1 MLDRRTLGLVSERR
15 IFAQGCVNILKRE
28 AQKMSIMEG
37 TLWKWTNYLSGWQPR
52 WFVLEVGVLAYYKS
66 QEEVGLGSRGSVKM
80 ACCEIS
86 VHPTDAVRIDLKI
99 PPDQYIYLRA
109 ATPAERQQ
117 WLVALGTA
125 KACLTTMKHNGHS
138 EVPGESMSQLKEK
151 MQELN
156 MYRSLLLQ
164 QISTIKMLCSNKE
177 DNQEF
182 GEAAT
187 MLSATCDEFLKNIC
201 DCMDLAESNFG
212 SSSSSPSSPSTSMN
226 KTLTSTKHSTF
237 QKQLLHDGHRSAS
250 PPPSPTPS
258 VASSFSSTY
267 NGPPSVTTVSDQ
279 SVHSDR
285 MTSSATKQLTTQTP
299 NQVVG
304 NRSSTNSSEH
314 NDRRHVQASGVS
326 ANPTLNH
333 HKAKYI
339 ELSRNSLDS
348 QSSTSNSEEVKE
360 EPLTFFTSVQFRF
373 ENIQLG
379 PDNGIPTKLF
389 LSSCSCILPF
399 LDVLGSTAFAPVK
412 LDISGNIKK
421 LEAKHDTDP
430 KAFVTLQNIVYQEL
444 KSNTCTVKNSATDA
458 LLWLKRALEFMQVFL
473 AEVVRGEKDLAVA
486 AGTAYGKT
494 LRRYHGWV
502 VRGVFALAVKAVP
515 YRSDFLTA
523 LATTEKG
530 LATHKDVIRD
540 MKMCV
545 EGLSRF
551 TNIINQLYRKYKLDS
566 EETV

>member
-1 MLDRRTLGLVSERR
+1 
-15 IFAQGCVNILKRE
+15 
-28 AQKMSIMEG
+28 MSIMEG

-80 ACCEIS
+80 TCCEIS
-86 VHPTDAVRIDLKI
+86 VHPTDTVRIDLKI

-138 EVPGESMSQLKEK
+138 EMPGESVNQLKEK

-164 QISTIKMLCSNKE
+164 QISTIKLLCTNKE

-187 MLSATCDEFLKNIC
+187 MLSATCDEFLKNMC

-212 SSSSSPSSPSTSMN
+212 SSSSSPSSPSTTMN
-226 KTLTSTKHSTF
+226 KTLSLTKHSTF
-237 QKQLLHDGHRSAS
+237 RKQLLHEGHRSSS
-250 PPPSPTPS
+250 PPPSPTSS
-258 VASSFSSTY
+258 VASTLSSTF
-267 NGPPSVTTVSDQ
+267 NGPPSLSTVSDQ
-279 SVHSDR
+279 LAQNDR
-285 MTSSATKQLTTQTP
+285 TSSPAAKLLSTQTP
-299 NQVVG
+299 DQIVG
-304 NRSSTNSSEH
+304 NRSLTNSAESI
-314 NDRRHVQASGVS
+314 DSRHLQASGVTNNS
-326 ANPTLNH
+326 ALNH
-333 HKAKYI
+333 MAKYI
-339 ELSRNSLDS
+339 ESSRNSLDS
-348 QSSTSNSEEVKE
+348 QSSTSNSEELKE
-360 EPLTFFTSVQFRF
+360 EPLTFFTAAKFRF
-373 ENIQLG
+373 ENIHIG
-379 PDNGIPTKLF
+379 TDNGVPTKPF
-389 LSSCSCILPF
+389 LSSCSCIIPF

-421 LEAKHDTDP
+421 LEAKHATDP

-473 AEVVRGEKDLAVA
+473 SEVVRGEKDLAVA

-515 YRSDFLTA
+515 YRSDLLTS
-523 LATTEKG
+523 LGTTDKG
-530 LATHKDVIRD
+530 VVPHKDVIRD
-540 MKMCV
+540 MRICV
-545 EGLSRF
+545 EGLGRI
-551 TNIINQLYRKYKLDS
+551 TNIINQFYRKHKLDS
-566 EETV
+566 EDTV

>member
-1 MLDRRTLGLVSERR
+1 M
-15 IFAQGCVNILKRE
+15 A
-28 AQKMSIMEG
+28 IMEG

-86 VHPTDAVRIDLKI
+86 VHTTDSVRIDLKI

-138 EVPGESMSQLKEK
+138 EMPGESMNQLKEK
-151 MQELN
+151 MQELS

-164 QISTIKMLCSNKE
+164 QISTIKMLCTNKE
-177 DNQEF
+177 DSQEF
-182 GEAAT
+182 GEAGT
-187 MLSATCDEFLKNIC
+187 MLSATCDEFLKNLC
-201 DCMDLAESNFG
+201 DCVELAEGSFG
-212 SSSSSPSSPSTSMN
+212 SSSSSPSSPTTAMS
-226 KTLTSTKHSTF
+226 KTLSVTKHGALR
-237 QKQLLHDGHRSAS
+237 KQLLHESHRSSS
-250 PPPSPTPS
+250 PPPSPTS
-258 VASSFSSTY
+258 SLASTLSSTF
-267 NGPPSVTTVSDQ
+267 NGPPSVATMSDQ
-279 SVHSDR
+279 SVGSEQAP
-285 MTSSATKQLTTQTP
+285 SSAGKRPSTHTP
-299 NQVVG
+299 AQIVG
-304 NRSSTNSSEH
+304 NRSSTDSSDLS
-314 NDRRHVQASGVS
+314 DRRHGQASGVGS
-326 ANPTLNH
+326 NSSLNH
-333 HKAKYI
+333 KPMYL
-339 ELSRNSLDS
+339 ESSRNSLDS
-348 QSSTSNSEEVKE
+348 QSSNSNSEEMKD
-360 EPLTFFTSVQFRF
+360 EPLTFFTAVKSRF
-373 ENIQLG
+373 ENLQLG
-379 PDNGIPTKLF
+379 ADNGIPTKPF

-421 LEAKHDTDP
+421 LEAKHETDP
-430 KAFVTLQNIVYQEL
+430 KAFLTLQNIVYQEL
-444 KSNTCTVKNSATDA
+444 KSNTCTAKNSATDA

-473 AEVVRGEKDLAVA
+473 AEVARGEKDLAVA

-515 YRSDFLTA
+515 YRSDFLTS
-523 LATTEKG
+523 LGTTERG
-530 LATHKDVIRD
+530 VAPHKDVIRD

-545 EGLSRF
+545 EGLSRV
-551 TNIINQLYRKYKLDS
+551 TNIINQLYRKHKLDS
-566 EETV
+566 EDTV

>member
-1 MLDRRTLGLVSERR
+1 
-15 IFAQGCVNILKRE
+15 
-28 AQKMSIMEG
+28 MSIMEG

-80 ACCEIS
+80 TCCEIS
-86 VHPTDAVRIDLKI
+86 VHPTDTVRIDLKI

-138 EVPGESMSQLKEK
+138 EMPGESVNQLKEK

-164 QISTIKMLCSNKE
+164 QISTIKLLCTNKE

-187 MLSATCDEFLKNIC
+187 MLSATCDEFLKNMC

-212 SSSSSPSSPSTSMN
+212 SSSSSPSSPSTTMN
-226 KTLTSTKHSTF
+226 KTLSLTKHSAF
-237 QKQLLHDGHRSAS
+237 RKQLLHEGHRSSS
-250 PPPSPTPS
+250 PPPSPTSS
-258 VASSFSSTY
+258 VASTLSSTF
-267 NGPPSVTTVSDQ
+267 NGPPSLSTVSDQ
-279 SVHSDR
+279 LAQNDR
-285 MTSSATKQLTTQTP
+285 TSSPAAKLLSTQTP
-299 NQVVG
+299 DQIVG
-304 NRSSTNSSEH
+304 NRSLTNSAESI
-314 NDRRHVQASGVS
+314 DSRHLQASGVTNNS
-326 ANPTLNH
+326 ALNH
-333 HKAKYI
+333 MVKYI
-339 ELSRNSLDS
+339 ESSRNSLDS
-348 QSSTSNSEEVKE
+348 QSSTSNSEELKE
-360 EPLTFFTSVQFRF
+360 EPLTFFTAAKFRF
-373 ENIQLG
+373 ENIQIG
-379 PDNGIPTKLF
+379 TDNGVPTKPF
-389 LSSCSCILPF
+389 LSSCSCIIPF

-421 LEAKHDTDP
+421 LEAKHATDP

-473 AEVVRGEKDLAVA
+473 SEVVRGEKDLAVA

-515 YRSDFLTA
+515 YRSDLLTS
-523 LATTEKG
+523 LGTTDKG
-530 LATHKDVIRD
+530 VVPHKDVIRD
-540 MKMCV
+540 MRICV
-545 EGLSRF
+545 EGLGRI
-551 TNIINQLYRKYKLDS
+551 TNIINQFYRKHKLDS
-566 EETV
+566 EDTV

>member
-1 MLDRRTLGLVSERR
+1 MSVLLGTYTKARKHNMA
-15 IFAQGCVNILKRE
+15 IGN
-28 AQKMSIMEG
+28 
-37 TLWKWTNYLSGWQPR
+37 GWQPR

-86 VHPTDAVRIDLKI
+86 DAVRIDLKI

-226 KTLTSTKHSTF
+226 KTLRSTKHSTF
-237 QKQLLHDGHRSAS
+237 QKQLLHDGHRSSS

-285 MTSSATKQLTTQTP
+285 MTSSVTKQLTTQTP

-458 LLWLKRALEFMQVFL
+458 LLWLKRILDEFVPIKREVNGKPKECSPVYL
-473 AEVVRGEKDLAVA
+473 ATPNCKLPQSFAVINWSVISSFGR
-486 AGTAYGKT
+486 GTAYGKT

-551 TNIINQLYRKYKLDS
+551 TNIINQLYRKHKLDS

>member
-1 MLDRRTLGLVSERR
+1 
-15 IFAQGCVNILKRE
+15 
-28 AQKMSIMEG
+28 MSIMEG

-80 ACCEIS
+80 TCCEIS
-86 VHPTDAVRIDLKI
+86 VHPTDTVRIDLKI

-138 EVPGESMSQLKEK
+138 EMPGESVNQLKEK

-164 QISTIKMLCSNKE
+164 QISTIKLLCTNKE

-187 MLSATCDEFLKNIC
+187 MLSATCDEFLKNMC

-212 SSSSSPSSPSTSMN
+212 SSSSSPSSPSTTMN
-226 KTLTSTKHSTF
+226 KTLSLTKHSAF
-237 QKQLLHDGHRSAS
+237 RKQLLHEGHRSSS
-250 PPPSPTPS
+250 PPPSPTSS
-258 VASSFSSTY
+258 VASTLSSTF
-267 NGPPSVTTVSDQ
+267 NGPPSLSTVSDQ
-279 SVHSDR
+279 LAQNDR
-285 MTSSATKQLTTQTP
+285 TSSPAAKLLSTQTP
-299 NQVVG
+299 DQIVG
-304 NRSSTNSSEH
+304 NRSLTNSAESI
-314 NDRRHVQASGVS
+314 DSRHLQASGVTNNS
-326 ANPTLNH
+326 ALNH
-333 HKAKYI
+333 MAKYI
-339 ELSRNSLDS
+339 ESSRNSLDS
-348 QSSTSNSEEVKE
+348 QSSTSNSEELKE
-360 EPLTFFTSVQFRF
+360 EPLTFFTAAKFRF
-373 ENIQLG
+373 ENIHIG
-379 PDNGIPTKLF
+379 TDNGVPTKPF
-389 LSSCSCILPF
+389 LSSCSCIIPF

-421 LEAKHDTDP
+421 LEAKHATDP

-473 AEVVRGEKDLAVA
+473 SEVVRGEKDLAVA

-515 YRSDFLTA
+515 YRSDLLTS
-523 LATTEKG
+523 LGTTDKG
-530 LATHKDVIRD
+530 VVPHKDVIRD
-540 MKMCV
+540 MRICV
-545 EGLSRF
+545 EGLGRI
-551 TNIINQLYRKYKLDS
+551 TNIINQFYRKHKLDS
-566 EETV
+566 EDTV

>member
-1 MLDRRTLGLVSERR
+1 
-15 IFAQGCVNILKRE
+15 
-28 AQKMSIMEG
+28 MSIMEG

-80 ACCEIS
+80 TCCEIS
-86 VHPTDAVRIDLKI
+86 VHPTDTVRIDLKI

-138 EVPGESMSQLKEK
+138 EMPGESVNQLKEK

-164 QISTIKMLCSNKE
+164 QISTIKLLCTNKE

-187 MLSATCDEFLKNIC
+187 MLSATCDEFLKNMC

-212 SSSSSPSSPSTSMN
+212 SSSSSPSSPSTTMN
-226 KTLTSTKHSTF
+226 KTLSLTKHSTF
-237 QKQLLHDGHRSAS
+237 RKQLLHEGHRSSS
-250 PPPSPTPS
+250 PPPSPTSS
-258 VASSFSSTY
+258 VASTLSSTF
-267 NGPPSVTTVSDQ
+267 NGPPSLSTVSDQ
-279 SVHSDR
+279 LAQNDR
-285 MTSSATKQLTTQTP
+285 TSSPAAKLLSTQTP
-299 NQVVG
+299 DQIVG
-304 NRSSTNSSEH
+304 NRSLTNSAESI
-314 NDRRHVQASGVS
+314 DSRHLQASGVTNNS
-326 ANPTLNH
+326 ALNH
-333 HKAKYI
+333 MAKYI
-339 ELSRNSLDS
+339 ESSRNSLDS
-348 QSSTSNSEEVKE
+348 QSSTSNSEELKE
-360 EPLTFFTSVQFRF
+360 EPLTFFTAAKFRF
-373 ENIQLG
+373 ENIQIG
-379 PDNGIPTKLF
+379 TDNGVPTKPF
-389 LSSCSCILPF
+389 LSSCSCIIPF

-421 LEAKHDTDP
+421 LEAKHATDP

-473 AEVVRGEKDLAVA
+473 SEVVRGEKDLAVA

-515 YRSDFLTA
+515 YRSDLLTS
-523 LATTEKG
+523 LGTTDKG
-530 LATHKDVIRD
+530 VVPHKDVIRD
-540 MKMCV
+540 MRICV
-545 EGLSRF
+545 EGLGRI
-551 TNIINQLYRKYKLDS
+551 TNIINQFYRKHKLDS
-566 EETV
+566 EDTV

>member
-1 MLDRRTLGLVSERR
+1 
-15 IFAQGCVNILKRE
+15 
-28 AQKMSIMEG
+28 MSIMEG

-80 ACCEIS
+80 TCCEIS
-86 VHPTDAVRIDLKI
+86 VHPTDTVRIDLKI

-138 EVPGESMSQLKEK
+138 EMPGESVNQLKEK

-164 QISTIKMLCSNKE
+164 QISTIKLLCTNKE

-187 MLSATCDEFLKNIC
+187 MLSATCDEFLKNMC

-212 SSSSSPSSPSTSMN
+212 SSSSSPSSPSTTMN
-226 KTLTSTKHSTF
+226 KTLSLTKHSAF
-237 QKQLLHDGHRSAS
+237 RKQLLHEGHRSSS
-250 PPPSPTPS
+250 PPPSPTSS
-258 VASSFSSTY
+258 VASTLSSTF
-267 NGPPSVTTVSDQ
+267 NGPPSLSTVSDQ
-279 SVHSDR
+279 LAQNDR
-285 MTSSATKQLTTQTP
+285 TSSPAAKLLSTQTP
-299 NQVVG
+299 DQIVG
-304 NRSSTNSSEH
+304 NRSLTNSAESI
-314 NDRRHVQASGVS
+314 DSRHLQASGVTNNS
-326 ANPTLNH
+326 ALNH
-333 HKAKYI
+333 MAKYI
-339 ELSRNSLDS
+339 ESSRNSLDS
-348 QSSTSNSEEVKE
+348 QSSTSNSEELKE
-360 EPLTFFTSVQFRF
+360 EPLTFFTAAKFRF
-373 ENIQLG
+373 ENIQIG
-379 PDNGIPTKLF
+379 TDNGVPTKPF
-389 LSSCSCILPF
+389 LSSCSCIIPF

-421 LEAKHDTDP
+421 LEAKHATDP

-473 AEVVRGEKDLAVA
+473 SEVVRGEKDLAVA

-515 YRSDFLTA
+515 YRSDLLTS
-523 LATTEKG
+523 LGTTDKG
-530 LATHKDVIRD
+530 VVPHKDVIRD
-540 MKMCV
+540 MRICV
-545 EGLSRF
+545 EGLGRI
-551 TNIINQLYRKYKLDS
+551 TNIINQFYRKHKLDS
-566 EETV
+566 EDTV